1 MTSTGDDVGMAEVVR
16 ILSRMEERLKSV
28 EERLKNVEERLKNVE
43 DDLKRVGERTADV
56 DSRVSEMI
64 ASEQFLVKKD
74 VMLTP

>member
-28 EERLKNVEERLKNVE
+28 EERLKNVE
-43 DDLKRVGERTADV
+43 DDLKRVGDRTADV